1 MIPATLL
8 PDAAALLRE
17 RRRERLQA
25 LKACRPL
32 ERAFLRQLPKSR
44 YSPYVAA
51 KALGYSD
58 STVWKCMQRARVKR
72 AMELFLR
79 DALEEM
85 AVSHASLVADLQTIK
100 ERCMQV
106 QPVLD
111 KDGKET
117 GEFQFD
123 AKNAI
128 AAIKEIAHLRNL
140 APSQRIEVTGRDGVP
155 LAAPVFN
162 ISFEDGAP
170 GEQGI
175 DVSYPMVGDA
185 ESGQSTTH

>member
-1 MIPATLL
+1 MTPATS
-8 PDAAALLRE
+8 PEAAALIQE
-17 RRRERLQA
+17 RRRERLSA
-25 LKACRPL
+25 LRACRPL

-58 STVWKCMQRARVKR
+58 STIWKCMQRARVKR

-85 AVSHASLVADLQTIK
+85 GVSHASLVADLQTIK

-106 QPVLD
+106 EPVRD
-111 KDGKET
+111 KEGKEI

-123 AKNAI
+123 AKHAI
-128 AAIKEIAHLRNL
+128 AAIKEIAALTRMA
-140 APSQRIEVTGRDGVP
+140 APQRIELTGRDGES
-155 LAAPVFN
+155 LAPPVFN

-175 DVSYPMVGDA
+175 DVSYPMGDDSA
-185 ESGQSTTH
+185 TSGQSTTH

>member
-1 MIPATLL
+1 MIPAT
-8 PDAAALLRE
+8 PDQAALIAD
-17 RRRERLQA
+17 RRRERIEA
-25 LKACRPL
+25 LRACRPM
-32 ERAFLRQLPKSR
+32 ERVFLRQLPKSR

-51 KALGYSD
+51 KVLGYSD
-58 STVWKCMQRARVKR
+58 STVWKFMQRARVKR
-72 AMELFLR
+72 AMGLFLR
-79 DALEEM
+79 DALEEI
-85 AVSHASLVADLQTIK
+85 AVSHASLVADLQAIK

-106 QPVLD
+106 HPVLD

-128 AAIKEIAHLRNL
+128 AAIKEIADLMKL
-140 APSQRIEVTGRDGVP
+140 APAKRIELTGRDGEP
-155 LAAPVFN
+155 LAPPVFN

-175 DVSYPMVGDA
+175 DVSDPMGGDP